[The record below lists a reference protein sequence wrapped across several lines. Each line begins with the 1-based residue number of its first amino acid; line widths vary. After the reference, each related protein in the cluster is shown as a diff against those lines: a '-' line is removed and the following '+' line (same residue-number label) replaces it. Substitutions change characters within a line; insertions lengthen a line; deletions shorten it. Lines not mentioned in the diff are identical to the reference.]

1 MIRILKYLLSLF
13 LFWILYFVVSKFLFI
28 VFEWNI
34 VSKVGLQSLASA
46 IVVGLKM
53 DIATACYV
61 LIIACV
67 FSLFLLINEVVFRKI
82 MGILIS
88 VLITLFS
95 FIIVA
100 DFELYKNWLSHI
112 DVSVFQFFD
121 MSFSALSSTSNL
133 RITGLVLSWIIL
145 SSTFITLYYRFVAK
159 QLQGK
164 TQKYRWF
171 HPFILLIAGAVLF
184 IPARGGID
192 VASMNTGSVYFS
204 QNMTANHVAVN
215 PVWNFLY
222 SFNRIS
228 SLKNPYVYMDS
239 KKANG
244 IYELIKEGKD
254 SSLSVLNTKNPNI
267 IFVMMESFESD
278 ITKTLGGRD
287 GITPNFDSLTHE
299 GILFSNMIAS
309 GSRTDKGFVSI
320 LCGYAAQSV
329 NPIIKFTRKIEKLPT
344 ISKILANN
352 GYNTIFMYGGN
363 KQFTNMNSLIM
374 AGGFADVTDKND
386 FDKSLQTFKWGV
398 HDEFI
403 FHRSIEKMNASKTPF
418 FTYIMSLSS
427 HEPFEVPTK
436 KVFKGDGDEPKYFN
450 SAYYTDS
457 CLGVFIANAKKQ
469 AWWKNTLIVLVA
481 DHATIMPGNK
491 TNENVNRFRIPMLW
505 LGGALNVRDTIVAKY
520 CSQMDIAKTVLKQ
533 LNKDSS
539 PFIYSKNIFNQN
551 NNGYALFC
559 YNDGFGLISDSYCQI
574 FDNITMKY
582 STNKGSFSGN
592 DSLVGKAFWQVVNE
606 DFVKK

>member
-1 MIRILKYLLSLF
+1 MIRNLKYLLYLF
-13 LFWILYFVVSKFLFI
+13 LFWILYFVVCKVLFMA
-28 VFEWNI
+28 FEWNI
-34 VSKVGLQSLASA
+34 VSKVGFQSLVSA
-46 IVVGLKM
+46 IFFGLKM

-61 LIIACV
+61 LILACV
-67 FSLFLLINEVVFRKI
+67 LSLFLFISEFIFRKI
-82 MGILIS
+82 IDIIII
-88 VLITLFS
+88 VLIALFS

-100 DFELYKNWLSHI
+100 DFELYKNWLSHV
-112 DVSVFQFFD
+112 DVSVFQYFD
-121 MSFSALSSTSNL
+121 SSFSALSSTSNFK
-133 RITGLVLSWIIL
+133 IIGLVLFWIIL
-145 SSTFITLYYRFVAK
+145 SSGFIVLYLKFISK
-159 QLQGK
+159 QLLAK
-164 TQKYRWF
+164 NQKNRWF
-171 HPFILLIAGAVLF
+171 HPLLLLVLGAVLF

-215 PVWNFLY
+215 PIWNFLY

-239 KKANG
+239 KKANA
-244 IYELIKEGKD
+244 IYGMIKEGPD
-254 SSLSVLNTKNPNI
+254 SSIYVLNTKNPNI
-267 IFVMMESFESD
+267 IFVMLESFESE

-309 GSRTDKGFVSI
+309 GTRTDKGFVSI
-320 LCGYAAQSV
+320 LCGYPAQSV

-344 ISKILANN
+344 VSKSLSTF
-352 GYNTIFMYGGN
+352 GYNTIFVYGGN

-374 AGGFADVTDKND
+374 SGGFGNVTDKND

-398 HDEFI
+398 HDEYVFN
-403 FHRSIEKMNASKTPF
+403 RSIQKMNTSKQPF
-418 FTYIMSLSS
+418 FTFIMSLSS

-436 KVFKGDGDEPKYFN
+436 KIFKGEGDEPKYFN

-469 AWWKNTLIVLVA
+469 TWWKNTLIVLVA
-481 DHATIMPGNK
+481 DHATIHPGNK
-491 TNENVNRFRIPMLW
+491 SNENVNRYRIPMLW
-505 LGGALNVRDTIVAKY
+505 LGGALKVKDSIITKY
-520 CSQMDIAKTVLKQ
+520 CSQMDISKTLLLQ
-533 LNKDSS
+533 LGKDIT
-539 PFIYSKNIFNQN
+539 PFVFSKNIFNKN
-551 NNGYALFC
+551 NKGSALFC

-582 STNKGSFSGN
+582 VTNKGSLTGN
-592 DSLVGKAFWQVVNE
+592 DSLIGKAFWQVVNE

>member
-1 MIRILKYLLSLF
+1 MA
-13 LFWILYFVVSKFLFI
+13 
-28 VFEWNI
+28 FEWNI
-34 VSKVGLQSLASA
+34 VSKVGFQSLVSA
-46 IVVGLKM
+46 IFFGLKM

-61 LIIACV
+61 LILACV
-67 FSLFLLINEVVFRKI
+67 LSLFLFISEFIFRKI
-82 MGILIS
+82 IDIIII
-88 VLITLFS
+88 VLIALFS

-100 DFELYKNWLSHI
+100 DFELYKNWLSHV
-112 DVSVFQFFD
+112 DVSVFQYFD
-121 MSFSALSSTSNL
+121 SSFSALSSTSNFK
-133 RITGLVLSWIIL
+133 IIGLVLFWIIL
-145 SSTFITLYYRFVAK
+145 SSGFIVLYLKFISK
-159 QLQGK
+159 QLLAK
-164 TQKYRWF
+164 NQKNRWF
-171 HPFILLIAGAVLF
+171 HPLLLLVLGAVLF

-215 PVWNFLY
+215 PIWNFLY

-239 KKANG
+239 KKANA
-244 IYELIKEGKD
+244 IYGMIKEGPD
-254 SSLSVLNTKNPNI
+254 SSIYVLNTKNPNI
-267 IFVMMESFESD
+267 IFVMLESFESE

-309 GSRTDKGFVSI
+309 GTRTDKGFVSI
-320 LCGYAAQSV
+320 LCGYPAQSV

-344 ISKILANN
+344 VSKSLSTF
-352 GYNTIFMYGGN
+352 GYNTIFVYGGN

-374 AGGFADVTDKND
+374 SGGFGNVTDKND

-398 HDEFI
+398 HDEYVFN
-403 FHRSIEKMNASKTPF
+403 RSIQKMNTSKQPF
-418 FTYIMSLSS
+418 FTFIMSLSS

-436 KVFKGDGDEPKYFN
+436 KIFKGEGDEPKYFN

-469 AWWKNTLIVLVA
+469 TWWKNTLIVLVA
-481 DHATIMPGNK
+481 DHATIHPGNK
-491 TNENVNRFRIPMLW
+491 SNENVNRYRIPMLW
-505 LGGALNVRDTIVAKY
+505 LGGALKVKDSIITKY
-520 CSQMDIAKTVLKQ
+520 CSQMDISKTLLLQ
-533 LNKDSS
+533 LGKDIT
-539 PFIYSKNIFNQN
+539 PFVFSKNIFNKN
-551 NNGYALFC
+551 NKGSALFC

-582 STNKGSFSGN
+582 VTNKGSLTGN
-592 DSLVGKAFWQVVNE
+592 DSLIGKAFWQVVNE